1 MRSVADIPFKAGA
14 DRMTCLA
21 GNRDPGIQHIECGD
35 NSQFA
40 DAALSKVS
48 SSLVALSNTK
58 LVSIPKN
65 NIVVGSK
72 ATLKLTEDRFDI
84 RASVGVTEGD
94 VAGTGYSI
102 ATADDI
108 IAIAVKDTVFGVDP
122 TLGQ

>member
-48 SSLVALSNTK
+48 CGWAK
-58 LVSIPKN
+58 
-65 NIVVGSK
+65 
-72 ATLKLTEDRFDI
+72 
-84 RASVGVTEGD
+84 
-94 VAGTGYSI
+94 
-102 ATADDI
+102 
-108 IAIAVKDTVFGVDP
+108 
-122 TLGQ
+122 